1 MARSITP
8 EQQAELAALH
18 GRCTLMLDAFVR
30 AEPDASGFAAL
41 RATVEQVAAGRSLS
55 GMRAVLRELRS
66 MQAGLP
72 LDTRRE
78 LARDLAARFGA
89 DPAAER
95 DAAVVARV
103 RAQGRI
109 RSEREYRAVCA
120 YADAIAGDPA
130 AQDEFLALGALL
142 DGYMA
147 AP

>member
-8 EQQAELAALH
+8 AQQAELAALH
-18 GRCTLMLDAFVR
+18 GRCTLMLDAFAR
-30 AEPDASGFAAL
+30 AEPDAGILAGL
-41 RATVEQVAAGRSLS
+41 RAAVDRAAASRSLS
-55 GMRAVLRELRS
+55 GMRAVLRELRG
-66 MQAGLP
+66 MEAGLP
-72 LDTRRE
+72 TGARRE
-78 LARDLAARFGA
+78 LARDLAARFGP

-95 DAAVVARV
+95 DAAVVARA
-103 RAQGRI
+103 RARGRI